1 MRSGRR
7 QVSTLRWTRSTSLQL
22 IRTRSDVSALAIPS
36 RARWCRV
43 LPVGR
48 NEGPVGV
55 FWSLSGRPA
64 GEVTGLAAAQRTAK
78 TGVDGR

>member
-7 QVSTLRWTRSTSLQL
+7 QVSTLRWTWSTSVQL
-22 IRTRSDVSALAIPS
+22 IRTRSDVSAVAIPS

-48 NEGPVGV
+48 NELRSRRGRGQRGESVGR
-55 FWSLSGRPA
+55 WAYGRW
-64 GEVTGLAAAQRTAK
+64 
-78 TGVDGR
+78 